1 MADTRGTWSL
11 SEAWA
16 EKGNA
21 EWVPVPN
28 VYLTPS
34 ETSTNSVYWVGGSY
48 NNSQSVTDT
57 VDKTNMATFATAVVP
72 GMPAQSPTTG
82 YNSAGT
88 SGGQHGYLGGRYPG
102 YKSDVSK
109 LIYATDTMQGN
120 KTHLSG
126 ERGMAVGT
134 NSATAGYFC
143 GGQNPSISGT
153 YLSLVDKITNSTD
166 TLERLPGCDMIQGA
180 RSRQAACGNQEF
192 GYLGGGTYAAGK
204 TSSVSKIE
212 YYSDTNSRVPGANL
226 TRVRMAFAS
235 TSSSTVGYWYAGKSS
250 VPGPGSNVTV
260 SSTEKTTFATDTTS
274 ANPGMMS
281 YLTDYHQA
289 SGNTTHALVGGG
301 YWNPSAN
308 PGGGSAQVYNSRMD
322 KVTYSN
328 GTLSNSPTS
337 YTSVNRRSAATTGAR
352 NNGGGTTYTGDAIR
366 WVDNA
371 SQTPKNGYCTTGEPY
386 GNVIQKLVMPSDTV
400 TQIPSGNSLEWPMYR
415 GTATGNTSNGYWAG
429 GLRAPGSPEQQFVI
443 SVIQKFVYSTDV
455 GENNPTR
462 YLPVKLDNSAAG
474 SSSTDAWFIGG
485 IKQPGNNYHWTK
497 IYKLT
502 YSTDT
507 VSTNPADMAAQAYDN
522 SVTNSPSNAYMC
534 GQDLTNKA
542 LKLNFSTGTSSL
554 ISGAFPINAD
564 KRNTA
569 AACGSPTVGYWG
581 GGIAL
586 PSPGSQVSNINKL
599 TFSTETGEAS
609 PGGPMSNARMFLSAV
624 SNTEDGYFLG
634 GYPQPSARV
643 DKTSF
648 ATDTTQFL
656 PSLEPSRFGSN
667 GPSQCSQMAATGPQ
681 SDGIAGIVGDPPAT
695 TPTARKSDF
704 PLPTP
709 DIGYFSGGMSAGNA
723 GYPSQPPQSS
733 QYSNTDKMTFANET
747 VALAPNGNM
756 TIPRYFPVAMSTVH
770 NAYIFGGWSSPSTPN
785 PGVPGSNVG
794 GGINTWDKISYATD
808 TASHVGSTNR
818 NGTMWGA
825 GGNLEKGYIVGSG
838 GAGSGGPYS
847 SYADKITFSS
857 ETKSQTPTTDWGRG
871 HGGVGVYEG
880 ADATGGGGVYFTQG
894 EYSYPWRPS
903 PSLNQSS
910 TKVMRTATD
919 TGLDVPG
926 LSFNP
931 FAYLQ
936 SWSNPTHWMV
946 YGGWTGPAY
955 PSPNIKSTAM
965 KTTWSTET
973 KSELPSSTG
982 ENLSGAGSA
991 GNNTYG
997 FAGGGRTTSTG
1008 DNRSYTLRYT
1018 FESDTFEFRP
1028 STHITVAKK
1037 FLSGTSAK
1045 ENLNP
1050 QPTYGDSRPNVI

>member
-16 EKGNA
+16 EKAAA

-28 VYLTPS
+28 VYTTPS
-34 ETSTNSVYWVGGSY
+34 ETSSNNAYWVGGSY
-48 NNSQSVTDT
+48 NNSQSVTNT
-57 VDKTNMATFATAVVP
+57 VDKTNMATFSTAVVP
-72 GMPAQSPTTG
+72 GMPASSPTTG

-88 SGGQHGYLGGRYPG
+88 SGGSHGYLGGRYPG
-102 YKSDVSK
+102 HKSDVSK
-109 LIYATDTMQGN
+109 LIYATDTMSGN
-120 KTHLSG
+120 KTHLSAP
-126 ERGMAVGT
+126 RGYVVGT

-143 GGQNPSISGT
+143 GGQKGPSSPAAVSI
-153 YLSLVDKITNSTD
+153 VDKITNSTD
-166 TLERLPGCDMIQGA
+166 SLTRLPGCDMINGA
-180 RSRQAACGNQEF
+180 FYNMGACGNEEY
-192 GYLGGGTYAAGK
+192 GYIGGGGYPRQ
-204 TSSVSKIE
+204 TSMCKLD
-212 YYSDTNSRVPGANL
+212 YYTDTNAKTPTAFL
-226 TRVRMAFAS
+226 TLERTNFAATSNS
-235 TSSSTVGYWYAGKSS
+235 TEGYWYAGYSYSAPVGGFTTSS
-250 VPGPGSNVTV
+250 V
-260 SSTEKTTFATDTTS
+260 EKTTFATDTT
-274 ANPGMMS
+274 ANNPSTMS
-281 YLTDYHQA
+281 YTATYVNA
-289 SGNTTHALVGGG
+289 NGNSTHAMVGGG
-301 YWNPSAN
+301 YISGVPSSQA
-308 PGGGSAQVYNSRMD
+308 YNSRMD

-328 GTLSNSPTS
+328 GTISNSPGS
-337 YTSVNRRSAATTGAR
+337 YTSINRRSAATTGAR
-352 NNGGGTTYTGDAIR
+352 NNGGGTTYDGDAVR

-386 GNVIQKLVMPSDTV
+386 GNYIQKLVMPTDSV
-400 TQIPSGNSLEWPMYR
+400 SQIPSGDSLEWPMYR

-485 IKQPGNNYHWTK
+485 IKQPGNSYHWTK

-522 SVTNSPSNAYMC
+522 SVTNSPTNAYMC

-542 LKLNFSTGTSSL
+542 LKLTFSTGASSL
-554 ISGAFPINAD
+554 IPGAFPISSP

-581 GGIAL
+581 GGLDL
-586 PSPGSQVSNINKL
+586 PSPGSAVSNINKL

-609 PGGPMSNARMFLSAV
+609 PSPMSNARQFLSAV

-634 GYPQPSARV
+634 GYPQPNARV

-648 ATDTTQFL
+648 TTDTTQFL

-667 GPSQCSQMAATGPQ
+667 GPSQCSQMAAAGPQ
-681 SDGIAGIVGDPPAT
+681 SDGVAGIVGEPPAA
-695 TPTARKSDF
+695 TPSPTRSGF
-704 PLPTP
+704 PLSTP
-709 DIGYFSGGMSAGNA
+709 DIGYFSGGINAGNI
-723 GYPSQPPQSS
+723 GYPSQPPLANQFSH
-733 QYSNTDKMTFANET
+733 TDKITFANET

-756 TIPRYFPVAMSTVH
+756 TVPRYFPVAMSTVTT
-770 NAYIFGGWSSPSTPN
+770 AYIFGGFSNPSTPN
-785 PGVPGSNVG
+785 PGASPGSNTG
-794 GGINTWDKISYATD
+794 GGISTVDKIPYATD
-808 TASHVGSTNR
+808 TATHVGGSPIS
-818 NGTMWGA
+818 GKMWEA
-825 GGNLEKGYIVGSG
+825 GGNNTVGYFVGAG
-838 GAGSGGPYS
+838 GAGSGGPYNS
-847 SYADKITFSS
+847 HGAKITFSTES
-857 ETKSQTPTTDWGRG
+857 MAQTPTTGWGRG
-871 HGGVGVYEG
+871 VGGVGVYESPS
-880 ADATGGGGVYFTQG
+880 ATGGGGVYFTQG
-894 EYSYPWRPS
+894 EYAYPWHPS
-903 PSLNQSS
+903 NGLNQSS

-919 TGLDVPG
+919 TGLDVPS
-926 LSFNP
+926 LSMLP

-955 PSPNIKSTAM
+955 HVSPGIRSGAS
-965 KTTWSTET
+965 KTTWATET
-973 KSELPSSTG
+973 DSELPSSTG
-982 ENLSGAGSA
+982 ENLSGAGSN

-997 FAGGGRTTSTG
+997 YAGGGRTTSPG
-1008 DNRSYTLRYT
+1008 DNRSYVLRYT

-1028 STHITVAKK
+1028 SSNLTGTRK

-1045 ENLNP
+1045 EHANP
-1050 QPTYGDSRPNVI
+1050 QPTYDEIRPNVI